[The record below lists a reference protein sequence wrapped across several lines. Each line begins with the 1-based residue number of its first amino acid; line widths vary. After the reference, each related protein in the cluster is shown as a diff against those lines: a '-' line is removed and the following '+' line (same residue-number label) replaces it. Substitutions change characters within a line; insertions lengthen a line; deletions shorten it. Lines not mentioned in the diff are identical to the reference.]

1 MHDLQISIKGEITS
15 SNFEEWKNTI
25 LQRIDATSTELVT
38 DEDFASADG
47 TVKSYKL
54 IEKRLDEVKQSALDQ
69 SKDITDLFD
78 AIDSVKSRVRDVRLT
93 LYRQVNQKKKEIRL
107 DLIAAAISKVRSCI
121 KEKTGVFPLLDHSD
135 LLRDWDYESAI
146 KGKSSLHRA
155 KAALDQLVQ
164 GKSKDIE
171 SRVAQVMFNEAQI
184 EKVSEEYGF
193 LFHDKKSILLKPRDK
208 LAVLIQ
214 ERIDDYKKQEAA
226 KGEVERKKVEQE
238 AAEREAKRQSEE
250 QEAAKREAE
259 RKRVEQEAAE
269 RDAEC
274 QSEANQPAVLERCV
288 NLPPATP
295 VSPMEEPVSRTTL
308 PQHHGDFIADL
319 KTLAKGSNPITSQK
333 LEKSSVINEVDTV
346 RLLYLIIEELEST
359 STRN

>member
-226 KGEVERKKVEQE
+226 K
-238 AAEREAKRQSEE
+238 
-250 QEAAKREAE
+250 REAE

>member
-226 KGEVERKKVEQE
+226 K
-238 AAEREAKRQSEE
+238 
-250 QEAAKREAE
+250 REAE

-295 VSPMEEPVSRTTL
+295 VSPMEEPVSQTTL

>member
-238 AAEREAKRQSEE
+238 AAER
-250 QEAAKREAE
+250 
-259 RKRVEQEAAE
+259 
-269 RDAEC
+269 DAEC